1 MDKPLHTSQT
11 SFSPIS
17 FPKGWDLNMFHNRFK
32 TFLVKRWH
40 LGYGVNSHFPYTQW
54 TLLFLFF
61 LIQLKTSFFNSMWLE
76 SLIKKILLTKWTLQS
91 DYNVHHRK
99 WLTSGSSN
107 MKLLQWPFFSNTDV
121 ALLEPDDVSNQW
133 LVWFGLSYC
142 FPGNHQSGVSL
153 LKDHTP
159 STRKRSLEN
168 LSINCPNFLRVTTYL
183 DGGVCLASI

>member
-1 MDKPLHTSQT
+1 MEWTPTS
-11 SFSPIS
+11 
-17 FPKGWDLNMFHNRFK
+17 L
-32 TFLVKRWH
+32 
-40 LGYGVNSHFPYTQW
+40 
-54 TLLFLFF
+54 TLSGLYCFFCFF

-153 LKDHTP
+153 LKDHTH
-159 STRKRSLEN
+159 STRKRSLQN
-168 LSINCPNFLRVTTYL
+168 LSINCFKLSTCDHILRWRRL
-183 DGGVCLASI
+183 FG